1 VISGRDLIAASAV
14 VTTNGDLGIEPAQVV
29 DESVAANDLVA
40 VVPGP
45 GRLQLANPGDQESL
59 IVIDWGEDQAEAT
72 TTASAGTVVSVPIP
86 EGAETVRVTSTAPL
100 SAALL
105 LSAQG
110 RSGFAIAQLE
120 PAARTQ
126 ASMPVE
132 IDAGLGG

>member
-1 VISGRDLIAASAV
+1 MNPLQRAIIEKAGHDNGFEYVLPGDAQHVALASA
-14 VTTNGDLGIEPAQVV
+14 LHPARVC
-29 DESVAANDLVA
+29 VA
-40 VVPGP
+40 VAGQGFEVGIDT
-45 GRLQLANPGDQESL
+45 GSATLAQEL
-59 IVIDWGEDQAEAT
+59 A
-72 TTASAGTVVSVPIP
+72 
-86 EGAETVRVTSTAPL
+86 RVTSTAPL